1 MLLFYDIT
9 TFLHKRIETVKSLL
23 LAGCDP
29 TIRTNR
35 GALPYHLAGL
45 SEIRSMLENMGGPG
59 AVPKEND
66 VIDMLQVLTDLTF
79 GDSMN
84 QSGGSSARSGKGHN
98 CF

>member
-1 MLLFYDIT
+1 
-9 TFLHKRIETVKSLL
+9 VKTLL

-45 SEIRSMLENMGGPG
+45 SEIRNMLESMGGPE

-79 GDSMN
+79 GDGMN
-84 QSGGSSARSGKGHN
+84 QSGESSARSGKSIIVCCAN
-98 CF
+98 TTNYTSILSIQM